1 MSFGDVDVVSLH
13 AWQVKVAEY
22 RVEDQPAA
30 GRARADEHG
39 CGGVSVKETSDG
51 VCWPRGARRGEDLA
65 APGYLTVREK
75 DSVVRD
81 ACSWT
86 VVNSQP
92 LAVVYWG
99 HGGKEVF
106 PSIVGLGVGECDPY
120 RSQGLY
126 ICKIG
131 PALGISNDV
140 SVFRSRRWRVGP
152 YGFLR
157 HAIE

>member
-65 APGYLTVREK
+65 GSRYLTVREK
-75 DSVVRD
+75 DRVVRE
-81 ACSWT
+81 ACSCT
-86 VVNSQP
+86 GVNSPP
-92 LAVVYWG
+92 LAG
-99 HGGKEVF
+99 RHCGAGG
-106 PSIVGLGVGECDPY
+106 
-120 RSQGLY
+120 
-126 ICKIG
+126 
-131 PALGISNDV
+131 
-140 SVFRSRRWRVGP
+140 
-152 YGFLR
+152 
-157 HAIE
+157 